1 MTSDLPP
8 GHAARSRAE
17 LAEAERRRLL
27 AVAART
33 RRTRLAW
40 IVGIWIVAVGP
51 LLVAVWFL
59 MGWIVG
65 LLFLV
70 AVGWATW
77 DYYRRGGMVEA
88 IESAQRAGQYLPGMF
103 ERDDDHRRPEDSIP
117 IE

>member
-1 MTSDLPP
+1 MSDPQP
-8 GHAARSRAE
+8 GDAARRRAE
-17 LAEAERRRLL
+17 VAEAERRRLL

-40 IVGIWIVAVGP
+40 IVGVWIVAVGP

-65 LLFLV
+65 LLFFV

-77 DYYRRGGMVEA
+77 DYYRRGGMVA
-88 IESAQRAGQYLPGMF
+88 AVESAQRAGRYLPGVF
-103 ERDDDHRRPEDSIP
+103 ERDDEHRRPEDSGP